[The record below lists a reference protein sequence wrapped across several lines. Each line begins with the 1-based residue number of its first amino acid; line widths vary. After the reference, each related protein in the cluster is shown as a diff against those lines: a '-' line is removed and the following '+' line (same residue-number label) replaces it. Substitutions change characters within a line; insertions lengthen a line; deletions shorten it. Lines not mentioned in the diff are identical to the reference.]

1 MKYLIVFLSCFLFLL
16 IEIQGQSTPSNSNV
30 ENKLKEEMDTFFCFI
45 RDNFNTSVLENC
57 KSCYNL
63 NFVVSIGN
71 DGTAHAQI
79 YGNTTEDITAIK
91 KEWER
96 VVSKLPP
103 MSPTTIELRPM
114 KSDQGWE
121 LFPEFFCVR

>member
-1 MKYLIVFLSCFLFLL
+1 MNHLITFFSCFLLL
-16 IEIQGQSTPSNSNV
+16 LNTTQGQSTPSNLNS
-30 ENKLKEEMDTFFCFI
+30 ENKLKEEMNTFFCFI
-45 RDNFNTSVLENC
+45 KDNFNTSVLENC

-63 NFVVSIGN
+63 NFVVSIDSN
-71 DGTAHAQI
+71 AEANSQI
-79 YGNTTEDITAIK
+79 YGNTSEDITPIK

-96 VVSKLPP
+96 VISQLPS

-114 KSDQGWE
+114 KTDQGWE